1 MDVHW
6 HTCTA
11 LDEQLVLVFCP
22 PVPQPKAGWPQ
33 VASKEYMIIF
43 QASWLE
49 WSGML
54 QHALGHRCVGSRPA
68 SSSFPLVPGSHCGT
82 RLPPLALPL
91 SSDAAAAL
99 LAQPSSSNSAPQVS
113 SKDTP
118 ASPA

>member
-43 QASWLE
+43 QAS
-49 WSGML
+49 
-54 QHALGHRCVGSRPA
+54 
-68 SSSFPLVPGSHCGT
+68 
-82 RLPPLALPL
+82 
-91 SSDAAAAL
+91 
-99 LAQPSSSNSAPQVS
+99 
-113 SKDTP
+113 
-118 ASPA
+118 